1 MKNMAL
7 TPRSS
12 LQKLDEN
19 QAHMSMWCITSSP
32 LIAGLR
38 MGKSPP
44 VCRQRLIAAAA
55 VVALLDVCSAL
66 LPR

>member
-38 MGKSPP
+38 MGKSPH
-44 VCRQRLIAAAA
+44 VCRQRLIVAAA
-55 VVALLDVCSAL
+55 VVLLDHVRSAL